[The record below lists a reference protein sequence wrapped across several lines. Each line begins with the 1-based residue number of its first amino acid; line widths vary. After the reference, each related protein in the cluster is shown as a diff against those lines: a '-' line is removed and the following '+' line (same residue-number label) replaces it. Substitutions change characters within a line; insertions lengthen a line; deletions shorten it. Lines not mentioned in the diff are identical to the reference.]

1 MLITTAQLHK
11 DSVTLDESLPEG
23 AIDYTADIHQAGPL
37 SVKGKA
43 ELIEENRGH
52 GEIVDDIRLRAKFAG
67 KFELLC
73 ARCLDPV
80 NEELKGEF
88 DLIFRPEAADAEAG
102 ERAITEEETE
112 IGYYGK
118 SGLLLED
125 AIREQVLLALPGRTL
140 CREDCQGLCPH
151 CGANRNSAP
160 CRCEESQTD
169 PRWNALAGLAG
180 KVIAEKASADK
191 A

>member
-11 DSVTLDESLPEG
+11 GTVTLDEHLPEG
-23 AIDYTADIHQAGPL
+23 AIDYAPDVHQVGPL
-37 SVKGKA
+37 SVQGKA

-52 GEIVDDIRLRAKFAG
+52 GEIVDDIRLRAKFSG
-67 KFELLC
+67 RFELLC

-80 NEELKGEF
+80 HQDLTGEF
-88 DLIFRPEAADAEAG
+88 DLLFRPEAADAEAG

-112 IGYYGK
+112 IGYYEK

-140 CREDCQGLCPH
+140 CQQDCQGLCPH
-151 CGANRNSAP
+151 CGQNRNTAP
-160 CRCEESQTD
+160 CNCEESQTD
-169 PRWNALAGLAG
+169 PRWNALAAL
-180 KVIAEKASADK
+180 VEKTK

>member
-11 DSVTLDESLPEG
+11 ENLTLNESLPEG
-23 AIDYTADIHQAGPL
+23 VIDYTADIRQVGPL

-43 ELIEENRGH
+43 ELIEEHRGH
-52 GEIVDDIRLRAKFAG
+52 GDIVDDIRLRAHFSG

-73 ARCLDPV
+73 ARCLEPV
-80 NEELKGEF
+80 NEELNGEF
-88 DLIFRPEAADAEAG
+88 DLIFRPESADAEAG

-140 CREDCQGLCPH
+140 CQEDCQGLCPH
-151 CGANRNSAP
+151 CGANRNNAP
-160 CRCEESQTD
+160 CRCEESHTD
-169 PRWNALAGLAG
+169 PRWNALAELAG
-180 KVIAEKASADK
+180 KAIAHKA
-191 A
+191 

>member
-11 DSVTLDESLPEG
+11 ESINLDESLPEG
-23 AIDYTADIHQAGPL
+23 AIDYTADIRQLGPL

-43 ELIEENRGH
+43 ELIEEHRGH
-52 GEIVDDIRLRAKFAG
+52 GDIVDDIRLRAEFAG

-73 ARCLDPV
+73 ARCLEPV
-80 NEELKGEF
+80 NEQLKGDF

-125 AIREQVLLALPGRTL
+125 AIREQVLLALPGRML
-140 CREDCQGLCPH
+140 CKDDCQGLCPH
-151 CGANRNSAP
+151 CGANRNNAP
-160 CRCEESQTD
+160 CSCEESHTD

-180 KVIAEKASADK
+180 KK
-191 A
+191 

>member
-11 DSVTLDESLPEG
+11 EPVILDESLPEG
-23 AIDYTADIHQAGPL
+23 AIDYATDIRQAGPL
-37 SVKGKA
+37 KVKGRA
-43 ELIEENRGH
+43 ELIEEHRGH
-52 GEIVDDIRLRAKFAG
+52 GEIVDDIRLRADFSG
-67 KFELLC
+67 TFELLC
-73 ARCLDPV
+73 ARCLEPV
-80 NEELKGEF
+80 QQELNAKF
-88 DLIFRPEAADAEAG
+88 DLIFRPEFADAETG

-151 CGANRNSAP
+151 CGANRNNAP
-160 CRCEESQTD
+160 CSCEESHTD
-169 PRWNALAGLAG
+169 PRWNALAGLA
-180 KVIAEKASADK
+180 EKASAGNK

>member
-11 DSVTLDESLPEG
+11 ENLTLDENLPEG
-23 AIDYTADIHQAGPL
+23 TIDYTADIHQRGPL

-43 ELIEENRGH
+43 ELIEEHRGH
-52 GEIVDDIRLRAKFAG
+52 GDIVDDIRLRAKFAG
-67 KFELLC
+67 NFELLC

-140 CREDCQGLCPH
+140 CQEDCQGLCPH
-151 CGANRNSAP
+151 CGANRNSTP
-160 CRCEESQTD
+160 CQCEESRTD
-169 PRWNALAGLAG
+169 PRWNALAGLA
-180 KVIAEKASADK
+180 EKASADK

>member
-11 DSVTLDESLPEG
+11 ENITLDENLPEG
-23 AIDYTADIHQAGPL
+23 AIDYTVDVRQTGPL

-43 ELIEENRGH
+43 ELIEEHRGH
-52 GEIVDDIRLRAKFAG
+52 GDIVDDIRLRARFAG
-67 KFELLC
+67 NFELLC
-73 ARCLDPV
+73 ARCLEPV
-80 NEELKGEF
+80 QEELKGEF

-140 CREDCQGLCPH
+140 CQEDCQGLCPH
-151 CGANRNSAP
+151 CGANRNSTP
-160 CRCEESQTD
+160 CQCEESHTD
-169 PRWNALAGLAG
+169 PRWNALAGLA
-180 KVIAEKASADK
+180 EKASAEHK

>member
-1 MLITTAQLHK
+1 MLITTAQLHQEP
-11 DSVTLDESLPEG
+11 VLLNENLPEG
-23 AIDYTADIHQAGPL
+23 AIDYTANIRQIGPL
-37 SVKGKA
+37 SITGKA
-43 ELIEENRGH
+43 ELLEEHRGH
-52 GEIVDDIRLRAKFAG
+52 GDIVDDIRLRAKFAG

-88 DLIFRPEAADAEAG
+88 DLIFRPEDADAEAG

-112 IGYYGK
+112 IGYYEK

-151 CGANRNSAP
+151 CGTNRNTAP
-160 CRCEESQTD
+160 CGCEEHHID
-169 PRWNALAGLAG
+169 PRWNALAELAEKGLAN
-180 KVIAEKASADK
+180 KASTPD
-191 A
+191 

>member
-11 DSVTLDESLPEG
+11 DNITLDESLPEG
-23 AIDYTADIHQAGPL
+23 AIDYTADIRQLGRL

-43 ELIEENRGH
+43 ELIEEHRGH
-52 GEIVDDIRLRAKFAG
+52 GDIVDDIRLRAHFSG

-73 ARCLDPV
+73 ARCLEPV
-80 NEELKGEF
+80 NEVLNGEF

-140 CREDCQGLCPH
+140 CQEDCQGLCPH
-151 CGANRNSAP
+151 CGANRNNAP
-160 CRCEESQTD
+160 CRCEESHTD
-169 PRWNALAGLAG
+169 PRWNALAELAG
-180 KVIAEKASADK
+180 KAIAHKA
-191 A
+191 

>member
-11 DSVTLDESLPEG
+11 EPLILNETLPQD
-23 AIDYTADIHQAGPL
+23 AIDYTADVHQVGPL
-37 SVKGKA
+37 SVTGKA
-43 ELIEENRGH
+43 ELIEEHRGH
-52 GEIVDDIRLRAKFAG
+52 GDVVDDIRLRAKFSG
-67 KFELLC
+67 SFELLC
-73 ARCLDPV
+73 ARCLEPV
-80 NEELKGEF
+80 AKDLSGDF
-88 DLIFRPEAADAEAG
+88 DLIFRPEFADAEAG

-140 CREDCQGLCPH
+140 CQEDCQGLCPH

-160 CRCEESQTD
+160 CTCEERQTD
-169 PRWNALAGLAG
+169 PRWNALAGLAA
-180 KVIAEKASADK
+180 KVVVADK

>member
-11 DSVTLDESLPEG
+11 ESVTLNESLAEG
-23 AIDYTADIHQAGPL
+23 AIDYTADIRQAGPL

-43 ELIEENRGH
+43 ELIEEHRGH
-52 GEIVDDIRLRAKFAG
+52 GDIVDDIRVRAKFSG

-73 ARCLDPV
+73 ARCLEPV
-80 NEELKGEF
+80 HENLKGEF
-88 DLIFRPEAADAEAG
+88 DLIFRPEAADAEPG

-118 SGLLLED
+118 NGLLLED
-125 AIREQVLLALPGRTL
+125 AIREQVLLALPGRAL

-151 CGANRNSAP
+151 CGANRNDAP
-160 CRCEESQTD
+160 CRCEDSRTD
-169 PRWNALAGLAG
+169 PRWNALAGLA
-180 KVIAEKASADK
+180 EKASADK
-191 A
+191 V

>member
-1 MLITTAQLHK
+1 MLITTAQLRK
-11 DSVTLDESLPEG
+11 ESVTLNESLPQG
-23 AIDYTADIHQAGPL
+23 AIDYTADIRQAGPL
-37 SVKGKA
+37 AVKGKA
-43 ELIEENRGH
+43 ELIEEHRGH
-52 GEIVDDIRLRAKFAG
+52 GDIVDDIRVRAKFSG

-73 ARCLDPV
+73 ARCLEPV
-80 NEELKGEF
+80 HENLKGEF
-88 DLIFRPEAADAEAG
+88 DLIFRPEAADAEPG

-151 CGANRNSAP
+151 CGANRNDAP
-160 CRCEESQTD
+160 CRCKDSHTD
-169 PRWNALAGLAG
+169 PRWNALAGLA
-180 KVIAEKASADK
+180 EKALADK

>member
-1 MLITTAQLHK
+1 MVAVMKRKIRVIL
-11 DSVTLDESLPEG
+11 
-23 AIDYTADIHQAGPL
+23 ADDH
-37 SVKGKA
+37 
-43 ELIEENRGH
+43 
-52 GEIVDDIRLRAKFAG
+52 
-67 KFELLC
+67 
-73 ARCLDPV
+73 PV
-80 NEELKGEF
+80 VRDGL
-88 DLIFRPEAADAEAG
+88 AAMVNQQPDMEVVAEAG

-151 CGANRNSAP
+151 CGANRNSTP
-160 CRCEESQTD
+160 CQCEESHTD
-169 PRWNALAGLAG
+169 PRWNALAGLA
-180 KVIAEKASADK
+180 EKASAEHK